1 MKLITFAPFLAL
13 ALASPLALPPMRRP
27 ALVVKSFNEGEPRG
41 DQPDDTSDK
50 IITSPLENNTTAPV
64 NLTEEV
70 TPEADRERF
79 SVFGII
85 RTASSDDLGRPEKF
99 PMNVTAGG
107 LLDAND
113 TTAATTGSANPM
125 ISFAVTERLE
135 AGGNKEGPYVWPREG
150 KVPLWKLP
158 PCYQKCVV
166 QTGSQTWNNIGDVRD
181 LSTYDFCQGKSIW
194 VDNWIYH
201 ALKDCVG
208 PSCLPY
214 QPQARDASYVWMWET
229 CHKN

>member
-1 MKLITFAPFLAL
+1 MKLIAFAPFLAS
-13 ALASPLALPPMRRP
+13 ALALPLSLPPVRRP
-27 ALVVKSFNEGEPRG
+27 APVVKSFNEGESRD
-41 DQPDDTSDK
+41 DQPHDTLAK
-50 IITSPLENNTTAPV
+50 IITSPLGNNTTILV
-64 NLTEEV
+64 DLTEKA

-85 RTASSDDLGRPEKF
+85 STAPSDGLGRPEKS

-113 TTAATTGSANPM
+113 TTAAPAGSVNPM
-125 ISFAVTERLE
+125 ISLAVTERLE

-158 PCYQKCVV
+158 PCYQKCIV

-201 ALKDCVG
+201 ALQDCVG
-208 PSCLPY
+208 TSCRDH
-214 QPQARDASYVWMWET
+214 QPEAEDASYVWMWET

>member
-27 ALVVKSFNEGEPRG
+27 TLAVKSFNEGGLR
-41 DQPDDTSDK
+41 DYQSDDTSGNTVTKNTAPVNPTEETTPGADREPVSVFGT
-50 IITSPLENNTTAPV
+50 IRTAPSDGLGRLEKPSMNDNAGGLLNANNTTAAAGS
-64 NLTEEV
+64 V
-70 TPEADRERF
+70 TPM
-79 SVFGII
+79 V
-85 RTASSDDLGRPEKF
+85 L
-99 PMNVTAGG
+99 
-107 LLDAND
+107 
-113 TTAATTGSANPM
+113 
-125 ISFAVTERLE
+125 FAVTERL
-135 AGGNKEGPYVWPREG
+135 GVGSNKEGPYVWPREG

-166 QTGSQTWNNIGDVRD
+166 QTGSQTWGHIGDVRD

-201 ALKDCVG
+201 ALQDCVG
-208 PSCLPY
+208 PSCRDH
-214 QPQARDASYVWMWET
+214 QPEAEEASYVWMWDT